1 MYLLYFFT
9 VIESPC
15 SIQSILPIDLILGLA
30 IGLED
35 GRLALYD
42 LAELQ
47 IFYIALPT
55 PEVTMSALVKMDF
68 LEPPDDPRPCLYI
81 WTLHENG
88 ENLHAVL
95 HSLMYEKR
103 LMDEDESGTYFEVN
117 KIYFNK

>member
-1 MYLLYFFT
+1 M
-9 VIESPC
+9 
-15 SIQSILPIDLILGLA
+15 ILGLA

-47 IFYIALPT
+47 IFYVALPN
-55 PEVTMSALVKMDF
+55 PEVMMSALVKMDF
-68 LEPPDDPRPCLYI
+68 IVPPDDPRPCLYI
-81 WTLHENG
+81 WTLHEND

-103 LMDEDESGTYFEVN
+103 FVEEDESVTYFEVICLCCIR
-117 KIYFNK
+117 K

>member
-1 MYLLYFFT
+1 M
-9 VIESPC
+9 
-15 SIQSILPIDLILGLA
+15 ILGLA